1 MTNISPV
8 LIKTVDFKNLAWA
21 TSFATRASRKFIY
34 LPYRVSGEKSY
45 CHTLLMD
52 IFTESLM
59 TCVMNVAVNGMFTG
73 VVLVLMVC
81 LKSLLVLVYNLCH
94 C

>member
-1 MTNISPV
+1 
-8 LIKTVDFKNLAWA
+8 
-21 TSFATRASRKFIY
+21 
-34 LPYRVSGEKSY
+34 
-45 CHTLLMD
+45 MD

-81 LKSLLVLVYNLCH
+81 LKSLSILVYNLCH